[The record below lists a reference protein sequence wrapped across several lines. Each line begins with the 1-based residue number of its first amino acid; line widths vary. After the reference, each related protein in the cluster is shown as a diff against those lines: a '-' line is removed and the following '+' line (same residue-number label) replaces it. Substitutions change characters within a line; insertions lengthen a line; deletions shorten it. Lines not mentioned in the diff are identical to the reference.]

1 MTEQAEKPPERVEID
16 LGWAK
21 LSLPVDY
28 DRKKLPALAEVI
40 DAYRR
45 AKLARLLGQRIEAG
59 AKLEVEGETDHRAH

>member
-1 MTEQAEKPPERVEID
+1 MTEQAEKAPERVEID

-28 DRKKLPALAEVI
+28 DREKLPALAEVI

-45 AKLARLLGQRIEAG
+45 AKLAGFLGQGIKQST
-59 AKLEVEGETDHRAH
+59 KLEIEGE

>member
-1 MTEQAEKPPERVEID
+1 MSEKPPERVEID

-28 DRKKLPALAEVI
+28 DRKQLPALAEVI

-45 AKLARLLGQRIEAG
+45 AKLGRLLGQRIKQST
-59 AKLEVEGETDHRAH
+59 KLEVEGEHDHRPH